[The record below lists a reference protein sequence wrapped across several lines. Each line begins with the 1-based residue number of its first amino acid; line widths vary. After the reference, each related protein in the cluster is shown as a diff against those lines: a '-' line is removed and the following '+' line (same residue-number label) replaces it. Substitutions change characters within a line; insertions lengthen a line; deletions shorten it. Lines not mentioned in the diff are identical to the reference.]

1 MRWPL
6 LADVSTKGART
17 ALDSRYA
24 YPVASSIFFAS
35 GEHSLVVH
43 VEEELQDLLDA
54 AERSGVKLITVT
66 ETSTKH
72 KVLVNPSTIAFV
84 RQSQPAA

>member
-1 MRWPL
+1 MI
-6 LADVSTKGART
+6 
-17 ALDSRYA
+17 ALYA

-35 GEHSLVVH
+35 AGEHSLVVH

-66 ETSTKH
+66 ETNTKH
-72 KVLVNPSTIAFV
+72 KLLVNPSTIAFV
-84 RQSQPAA
+84 RQSQPAT

>member
-1 MRWPL
+1 MVLDPRRAP
-6 LADVSTKGART
+6 VRSGRRRT
-17 ALDSRYA
+17 ALYA
-24 YPVASSIFFAS
+24 HPVASSIFFAS
-35 GEHSLVVH
+35 TGEHSLVVH

-66 ETSTKH
+66 ETNTKH

-84 RQSQPAA
+84 RQSQPAT